1 MRVKI
6 LEKSMSTSEGI
17 KRNGDVVTLPD
28 AEIKKIQKMKPHAF
42 EILPDEKPITFARKP
57 KKAKKDA

>member
-28 AEIKKIQKMKPHAF
+28 AEIKKIQKMKPNAF
-42 EILPDEKPITFARKP
+42 EILADEKPITFARKP